1 MLGMI
6 EGMTKA
12 KIAVTI
18 DEDLVTMARRAV
30 ESGRARSLSAYIEEA
45 LAAWVAHDD
54 FDALLDL
61 MLEETGGPL
70 TEEEIAWADQA
81 LNG

>member
-18 DEDLVTMARRAV
+18 DKDLVTMARRAV

>member
-1 MLGMI
+1 MI

>member
-1 MLGMI
+1 
-6 EGMTKA
+6 MTKA

-18 DEDLVTMARRAV
+18 DKDLVTMARRAV